1 MYKYGWKDFFRD
13 ATDLIL
19 AGILFL
25 TAGVLGVFLT
35 FGAALKALF
44 AVAFSVMNHK
54 KAVRVTADF
63 WKAFKEDFFR
73 STLVWVFALGIGIG
87 CFFVIRFALDQG
99 NPWVAAT
106 GIVTAV
112 LTLIFLLY
120 FYSMSAVF
128 RAASFGQMAK
138 NAVLMAAR
146 HPVAILLLLGGLAV
160 PVLLFGLWYGT
171 ILISPALFV
180 VIETWHLNKLY
191 RPYREAFEPPET
203 GI

>member
-1 MYKYGWKDFFRD
+1 MDKYGWKDFFRD

-35 FGAALKALF
+35 VGAALKALF
-44 AVAFSVMNHK
+44 AVAFAVMNHQ

-63 WKAFKEDFFR
+63 WKAFKDGFFH
-73 STLVWVFALGIGIG
+73 STLVWILALGIGTG
-87 CFFVIRFALDQG
+87 CFFVMRFALDQG
-99 NPWVAAT
+99 NPWVAAS

-120 FYSMSAVF
+120 FYSLSAVF
-128 RAASFGQMAK
+128 RASSFRQMAK

-146 HPVAILLLLGGLAV
+146 HPGSTLLLLGGLAV

-171 ILISPALFV
+171 ILISPALFAA
-180 VIETWHLNKLY
+180 IEAWHLNRLF
-191 RPYREAFEPPET
+191 RPYREVFEPPET